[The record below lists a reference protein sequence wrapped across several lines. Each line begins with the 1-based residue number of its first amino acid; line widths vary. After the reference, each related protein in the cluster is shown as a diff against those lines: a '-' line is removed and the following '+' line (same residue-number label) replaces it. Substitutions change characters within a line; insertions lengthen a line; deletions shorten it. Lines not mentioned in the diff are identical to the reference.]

1 MSLANYLKDHSHLF
15 VQLINSYL
23 ETTKKNVRNGNSSR
37 SNGNGNHSVNL
48 SNSMDFS
55 TIRDELPDLSHT
67 LSKSMNTGTMG
78 PPQVY
83 LTPLTKKT
91 NLPEITFYLGQTI
104 TFQSQFTSCQ

>member
-1 MSLANYLKDHSHLF
+1 LSLANYLKDHSHLF

-23 ETTKKNVRNGNSSR
+23 ETTKKNVRNGNSLR

-48 SNSMDFS
+48 STSMDFS

-83 LTPLTKKT
+83 LTPLTKT
-91 NLPEITFYLGQTI
+91 NLLENTFYLGQTF
-104 TFQSQFTSCQ
+104 TFQSQFTSC